1 MSVFELRKVGL
12 VSIIILNI
20 GGKEARS
27 VFYLLGTKDQLFK
40 RQWESNRLSSVR
52 LVFDGF
58 PDLVSTYE

>member
-12 VSIIILNI
+12 VGIIILNI

-27 VFYLLGTKDQLFK
+27 AFYLLGTKDQLFK

-52 LVFDGF
+52 
-58 PDLVSTYE
+58 